1 MREPPDFHDLV
12 GDDLSPEELER
23 LRRADA
29 LLRKVPAAPSEVPAT
44 LTQAVAE
51 IPLRQNP
58 WSRRRLL
65 PALALAAALA
75 AGFFALG
82 RWTGGGFEDDY
93 TVDMQPTQ
101 AAPGASAS
109 IQVAEEDEESGNREL
124 RVTVDGLPQLPRGEQ
139 YVLWLAKDGRFAA
152 TCGIFAVGE
161 SETTV
166 PMTVA
171 YEIRDFDAWA
181 ISRYDPDGRPPQLL
195 QAEIP
200 AS

>member
-23 LRRADA
+23 LRRTDA
-29 LLRKVPAAPSEVPAT
+29 LLRRVPAAPSEVPTT
-44 LTQAVAE
+44 LAQSVAE
-51 IPLRQNP
+51 IPLRQSA

-82 RWTGGGFEDDY
+82 RWTGGGFEADY

-109 IQVAEEDEESGNREL
+109 IEVAEPEEESGNREL
-124 RVTVDGLPQLPRGEQ
+124 RVTVDGLPQLQRGEQ
-139 YVLWLAKDGRFAA
+139 YILWLAQDGRFGA
-152 TCGIFAVGE
+152 TCGVFAVGE
-161 SETTV
+161 GETTV

-171 YEIRDFDAWA
+171 YEIRDFDGWA
-181 ISRYDPDGRPPQLL
+181 ISRYDPDGRPPRLL
-195 QAEIP
+195 WAEIP

>member
-23 LRRADA
+23 LERTDA
-29 LLRKVPAAPSEVPAT
+29 LLRRVPAAPGEIPAT
-44 LTQAVAE
+44 LTQSVAE
-51 IPLRQNP
+51 IPLRERP
-58 WSRRRLL
+58 WSRRRVL

-82 RWTGGGFEDDY
+82 RWTGDGFEEDY
-93 TVDMQPTQ
+93 TVDMRPTP

-109 IQVAEEDEESGNREL
+109 IAVAEADEESGNREL
-124 RVTVDGLPQLPRGEQ
+124 RVTVDGLPQLPTGEQ
-139 YVLWLAKDGRFAA
+139 YILWLAKDGRFGAA
-152 TCGIFAVGE
+152 CGIFAVGE
-161 SETTV
+161 GETTV

-195 QAEIP
+195 RAVIP